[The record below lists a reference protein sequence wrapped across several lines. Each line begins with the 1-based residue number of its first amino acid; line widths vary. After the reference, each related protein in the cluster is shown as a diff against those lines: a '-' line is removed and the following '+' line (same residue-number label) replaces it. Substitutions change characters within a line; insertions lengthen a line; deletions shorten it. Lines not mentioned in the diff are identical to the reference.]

1 MRLGSFRIYSGN
13 CGSGGVW
20 QHMAAHAPTSISQY
34 FAWSECLWA
43 VHWWVPP
50 AGFEPALT
58 APEAVALSPE
68 LRGLKDRSKVTSP
81 GGAGSPRTAPGLRP
95 GSRSPRLRRREHP
108 AEDANLAPVA
118 QGL

>member
-58 APEAVALSPE
+58 APGRVAVQAIDQRK
-68 LRGLKDRSKVTSP
+68 RGLTHHDRGRI
-81 GGAGSPRTAPGLRP
+81 GGDRLAEAAG
-95 GSRSPRLRRREHP
+95 RERH
-108 AEDANLAPVA
+108 VI
-118 QGL
+118 